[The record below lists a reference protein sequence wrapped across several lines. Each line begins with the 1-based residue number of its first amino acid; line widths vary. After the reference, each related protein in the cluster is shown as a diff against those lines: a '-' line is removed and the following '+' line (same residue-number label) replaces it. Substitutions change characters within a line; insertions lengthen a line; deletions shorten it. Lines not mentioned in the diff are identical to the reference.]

1 MICEHLFHY
10 KYLTNRLQFSV
21 PVCRYTIIRLQM
33 KSERVKSYKSTTRD
47 EVEWEKYCCLRAVY
61 RTLQYTRMEKC
72 NRLVLYNKNSNCLI
86 NNSEWHGKRK
96 TIC

>member
-21 PVCRYTIIRLQM
+21 PVCRYPIIRLQM
-33 KSERVKSYKSTTRD
+33 KSERVKSYKTTTRD

-61 RTLQYTRMEKC
+61 RTLQYSTHAW
-72 NRLVLYNKNSNCLI
+72 KNVIHLFY
-86 NNSEWHGKRK
+86 
-96 TIC
+96 TIKIQIV